1 MKWTFLFVLAIL
13 FISSSCSVQSDHV
26 SLEQACNVS
35 FSSLEGL
42 PELVL
47 AGTDVVKLSS
57 FSHAEVST

>member
-26 SLEQACNVS
+26 SSEQACNVS